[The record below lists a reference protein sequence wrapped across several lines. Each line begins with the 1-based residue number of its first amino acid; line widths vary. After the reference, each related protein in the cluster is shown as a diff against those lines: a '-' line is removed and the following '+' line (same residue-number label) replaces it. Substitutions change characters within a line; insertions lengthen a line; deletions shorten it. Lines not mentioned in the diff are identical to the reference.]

1 MFVLFQSEQHK
12 KLLVFLST
20 VSRIH
25 EPNKNND
32 SSTAANLPLN
42 AESAVVVRWH
52 HCGSLSLVGTVEK
65 GVAGDQMPYF
75 YLKRCFVTNLT
86 VESSRIFWNIGSFIW
101 SFGET

>member
-1 MFVLFQSEQHK
+1 MSQI
-12 KLLVFLST
+12 
-20 VSRIH
+20 RITT
-25 EPNKNND
+25 PQA
-32 SSTAANLPLN
+32 AANLPVN

-75 YLKRCFVTNLT
+75 YLKRCLVTNLS